1 MKKEYIDFDLD
12 DYNTKRDLEKG
23 YKIWS
28 DPDEDIVGRYYN
40 INYLKASSMDELI
53 DVTYDSLE
61 KISDE
66 TNFYRIYKF
75 CVEFYPSHLYAKI
88 YTIFNTYWDWE
99 KYHFDEDDADEDG
112 QDRLEYSEMEID
124 KSIEWLNETFY
135 EEVDEIIP
143 DFSKKRKDQRLMGTH
158 WEGINYLLKD
168 QKEIFHD
175 INENIGFDQ
184 IYKIENEFYTRYV
197 TQFDEK
203 RLTDFCRFFF
213 IFKNDCDNGYNED
226 QVKKNLYDFSQMFP
240 D

>member
-12 DYNTKRDLEKG
+12 DFDTKWDLEKG

-40 INYLKASSMDELI
+40 INYLKAQSMDELI

-99 KYHFDEDDADEDG
+99 KYHFDEDYDDDDG

-124 KSIEWLNETFY
+124 KSIEWLNEIFD
-135 EEVDEIIP
+135 EEVEEIIP
-143 DFSKKRKDQRLMGTH
+143 DFSKKRKEQRLI
-158 WEGINYLLKD
+158 WWDLNINCMLKE
-168 QKEIFHD
+168 QKEYFH
-175 INENIGFDQ
+175 NLKTNIDFNQ
-184 IYKIENEFYTRYV
+184 IYKMEIEFYTIYDKKLLNNYGEV
-197 TQFDEK
+197 
-203 RLTDFCRFFF
+203 FF
-213 IFKNDCDNGYNED
+213 IFKNECDDGYNEL
-226 QVKKNLYDFSQMFP
+226 QIQKNLAEFDRMNP